1 MQITKEPTHE
11 TEEGLMTKS
20 IDLFLSHNSADKLW
34 TERLA
39 SAIEADRS
47 GPPLKVFFDK
57 WDVPYGGD
65 IPAELEQGLQD
76 SRYVGLVLSP
86 EALASDWVTLERSTA
101 IHRDPGARQRSLI
114 PLLLRTCEMPDML
127 ARLKHID
134 FRREQDF
141 DAGLQALVAILRGRP
156 AERGGEL
163 DVADAHFRE
172 DAALLRQHRRIF
184 NRPGFQVSCICEL
197 FLREL
202 VATINDTAAAINT
215 GALYSRSARLLA
227 TFPDQNE
234 YRLPEFRQAF
244 SRITGK
250 LTALARSLTEF
261 EDVFRQ
267 LNPDY
272 SNHRD
277 FYKMVRS
284 FSPKDP
290 ADMRTLVA
298 LMDAIDQGR
307 NEILDELNVLLVRCG
322 EQTFERIA
330 LSSSVIRNRPGLD
343 LEGVAQFL

>member
-1 MQITKEPTHE
+1 
-11 TEEGLMTKS
+11 MTKN
-20 IDLFLSHNSADKLW
+20 IDLFLSHNSADKPW

-39 SAIEADRS
+39 RAVEADRS
-47 GPPLKVFFDK
+47 GPPLKVFFDT

-65 IPAELEQGLQD
+65 IPAELEQGLQN

-86 EALASDWVTLERSTA
+86 ESLASDWVTLERSTA

-114 PLLLRTCEMPDML
+114 PLLLRTCEVPDML
-127 ARLKHID
+127 ARLKYID

-156 AERGGEL
+156 AERGGEF
-163 DVADAHFRE
+163 DTTDAHFRE

-184 NRPGFQVSCICEL
+184 NRPGFQVTCICEL

-202 VATINDTAAAINT
+202 LAAINDTAAAINT

-250 LTALARSLTEF
+250 LTALKRSVTEF
-261 EDVFRQ
+261 EEVFRQ
-267 LNPDY
+267 LNPGY

-284 FSPKDP
+284 FSANDP
-290 ADMRTLVA
+290 ADMRKLVA
-298 LMDAIDQGR
+298 MMDAIDQGR
-307 NEILDELNVLLVRCG
+307 NEILDELNVLLSRCG
-322 EQTFERIA
+322 EQTFEHIA
-330 LSSSVIRNRPGLD
+330 LSSSAIGDGRALD
-343 LEGVAQFL
+343 LESVAQLLASSTE